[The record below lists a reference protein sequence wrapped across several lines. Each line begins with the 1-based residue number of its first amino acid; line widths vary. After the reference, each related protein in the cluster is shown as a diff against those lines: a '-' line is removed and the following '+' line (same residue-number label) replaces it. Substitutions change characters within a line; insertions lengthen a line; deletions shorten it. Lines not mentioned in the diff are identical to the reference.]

1 MAITHLFNDN
11 FAQTIQESELPALV
25 DFWATWCGPCRMI
38 APIVEEISDELDGR
52 LNVFKVDVDEAE
64 DVAMQFGIMSIP
76 TLMLFKDGKEMERIV
91 GYRSKEDLL
100 TVIQK
105 YL

>member
-1 MAITHLFNDN
+1 MAITHLYNEN
-11 FAQTIQESELPALV
+11 FAEAIQTSELPVLV

-52 LNVFKVDVDEAE
+52 LNVYKVDVDEAE
-64 DVAMQFGIMSIP
+64 HVAMQFGIMSIP
-76 TLMLFKDGKEMERIV
+76 TLMIFKNGEEQERIV

-100 TVIQK
+100 TVIEK

>member
-1 MAITHLFNDN
+1 MAITHLYNDN
-11 FAQTIQESELPALV
+11 LEENVRGSELPVLV

-38 APIVEEISDELDGR
+38 APIVEEISDEYDGR

-64 DVAMQFGIMSIP
+64 QVAMQFGIMSIP
-76 TLMLFKDGKEMERIV
+76 TLMIFKNGEEQERIV
-91 GYRSKEDLL
+91 GYRSKEDLAA
-100 TVIQK
+100 VVEK